1 MPQGS
6 SAKALVALVE
16 LYRHTSVWTRK
27 RPDVPQEKQA
37 PANTAVQATDV
48 DSDFIRVRGEN
59 SADPVA
65 PQSEEAP

>member
-16 LYRHTSVWTRK
+16 PYRHTSVWTRK

-48 DSDFIRVRGEN
+48 DNDSIRVREEN
-59 SADPVA
+59 GADPVA